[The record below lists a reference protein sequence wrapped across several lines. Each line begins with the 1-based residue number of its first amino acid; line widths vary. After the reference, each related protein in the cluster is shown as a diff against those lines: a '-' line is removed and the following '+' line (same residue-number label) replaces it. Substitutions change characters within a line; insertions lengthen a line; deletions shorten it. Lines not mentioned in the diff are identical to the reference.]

1 MNFVCD
7 FLWVLEVMGL
17 LIFDLDDTFADMVT
31 LHPSK
36 MKKVSYPLDFLVDFI
51 SPAGLNVH
59 DSVSCSASANVLR
72 LIENQVIEL
81 QIAKQ
86 SVFRELISLKLLL
99 FSEADWFLRWSKRFY
114 CPSILLQKIR
124 PMDDGVG
131 S

>member
-1 MNFVCD
+1 
-7 FLWVLEVMGL
+7 MGL
-17 LIFDLDDTFADMVT
+17 LIFDLDDTVADVVT

-36 MKKVSYPLDFLVDFI
+36 MKKVSYPFDPLVDFI
-51 SPAGLNVH
+51 TPAGLNVH
-59 DSVSCSASANVLR
+59 DSVGSSASANVFR

-99 FSEADWFLRWSKRFY
+99 FSEVDWFLRWSKRFY